1 MRGCNSVVEWQLPK
15 LHMAVRFR
23 SPALDY
29 MNNFILI
36 LILFLVSG
44 CVSSPTYTGPR
55 PPVSYQAVAG
65 LHHRVEPK
73 QTLWMISRMYNVDI
87 DDILRA
93 NNISEEATI
102 EIGQVLLIPNRSKPL
117 SELVISAGD
126 DFIWPLKG
134 RILSGFGANYQN
146 LINKGINIQVPV
158 DADILASRSGRVV
171 FYAANFGNFGRTI
184 IIDHGNGLRS
194 VYSRAS
200 EFFVRPGENVQ
211 RGALIGRVSSTI
223 RGKSNYLHFE
233 IRKGAMPQNPL
244 FYLP

>member
-1 MRGCNSVVEWQLPK
+1 
-15 LHMAVRFR
+15 MAASQAAYGGPIPLTRF
-23 SPALDY
+23 DY
-29 MNNFILI
+29 MKNLI
-36 LILFLVSG
+36 IIFILFLVVG
-44 CVSSPTYTGPR
+44 CASSPTYIGPR
-55 PPVSYQAVAG
+55 SPISTQVIPG

-73 QTLWMISRMYNVDI
+73 QTLWMISRIYNVDI

-93 NNISEEATI
+93 NNISEDATI
-102 EIGQVLLIPNRSKPL
+102 EVGQVLLIPNRLKPQNEMIF
-117 SELVISAGD
+117 SSGD

-134 RILSGFGANYQN
+134 RVVSAFGTNYQN
-146 LINKGINIQVPV
+146 LINKGINIQVSM
-158 DADILASRSGRVV
+158 DDDILASRSGKVV
-171 FYAANFGNFGRTI
+171 FYAPNFGNFGRTV

-211 RGALIGRVSSTI
+211 KGALIGRISPTSK
-223 RGKSNYLHFE
+223 GKSNYLHFE